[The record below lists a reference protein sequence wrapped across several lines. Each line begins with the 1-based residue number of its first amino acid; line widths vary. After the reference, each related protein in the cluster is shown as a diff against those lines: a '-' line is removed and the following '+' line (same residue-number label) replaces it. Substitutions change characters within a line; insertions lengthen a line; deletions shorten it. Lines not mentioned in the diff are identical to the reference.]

1 MTSAVE
7 GLLGQ
12 SVGIS
17 LTVKDLEKS
26 VHWYV
31 ELMGFKEERR
41 VERDGEVRSVGVGA
55 GEVHLLLNKDDGA
68 KGWTRVKGDGLSFSI
83 NTQQNIDDIARRY
96 QERGG
101 VVAMEPKDMPWGAR
115 VFRVVDPD
123 GFKWSVSKR
132 VG

>member
-7 GLLGQ
+7 GLVGQ

-17 LTVKDLEKS
+17 LTVKDIEKS
-26 VHWYV
+26 LQWY
-31 ELMGFKEERR
+31 LSLGFKEERKL
-41 VERDGEVRSVGVGA
+41 ERDGQLRGYGVGA
-55 GEVHLLLNKDDGA
+55 GDVHLLLNKDDGA
-68 KGWTRVKGDGLSFSI
+68 KGWTRVKGEGLSFSI
-83 NTQQNIDDIARRY
+83 NTQQNIDDIAKRF

-101 VVAMEPKDMPWGAR
+101 VFAMEPKDMPWGAR

-132 VG
+132 LG

>member
-26 VHWYV
+26 LKWY
-31 ELMGFKEERR
+31 LSLGFKEERKL
-41 VERDGEVRSVGVGA
+41 ERDGQLRGYAMGA
-55 GEVHLLLNKDDGA
+55 GDVHILLNKDDGA

-83 NTQQNIDDIARRY
+83 NTQQNIDDIAKRY
-96 QERGG
+96 RDHGG
-101 VVAMEPKDMPWGAR
+101 VFAMEPKDMPWGAR

-123 GFKWSVSKR
+123 GFKWSVSQR
-132 VG
+132 LG